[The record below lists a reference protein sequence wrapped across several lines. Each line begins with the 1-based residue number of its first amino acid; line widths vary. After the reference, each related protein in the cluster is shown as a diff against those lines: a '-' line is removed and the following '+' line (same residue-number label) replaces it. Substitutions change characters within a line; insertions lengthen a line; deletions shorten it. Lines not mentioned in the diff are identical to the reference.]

1 MANYLFSSCILWCFS
16 ILCSPF
22 VSGTPFS
29 VLSPSFSSDVVDS
42 SAVFGTA
49 RVLMEP
55 SIELYPR
62 RLGGTPA
69 DVEVEL
75 GTMHNGT
82 LQGGQWSFYS
92 ISINSS
98 ISDSNLFVELR
109 YSSSLSLEARPDPL
123 LMMRANSHP
132 SVTSSDGLQV
142 QANKTDFNAFAIR
155 RPYAHLLLSANDTQ
169 LGEIWYVAIYNFA
182 GRVNQTLD
190 YSLTVSATGPDV
202 FPCPNGCSSNGR
214 CLSSGVCEC
223 DRKYGNDDCSVRTY
237 EMEEGNEFT
246 GWLSPGDIDFF
257 YFNVPAGTM
266 TMVVEFSFGGGN
278 PYLLFRPQTGDIYL
292 PNDRIGTVMERVSYL
307 ESQRIEIP
315 VVVGRFAATRW
326 YVAVQNVVEQG
337 RPMELTNYQ
346 ISLASGDFNKQTL
359 LVYILLTMA
368 VIVVMLWML
377 YAIIRTRTRRGWR
390 MDPSGENPQT
400 QAARI
405 QDVQARF
412 PSEKFSA
419 VKGRLKQFTPSRTS
433 SIHSESAFGIPLSD
447 LGRGEP
453 TYESAATHVEEEEEE
468 AVCSVCLVEF
478 ASTDDVRVLGCDHVY
493 HNECIDRWFTSSTFC
508 PQCRRDFSDTVTY
521 EHPPVSRGRSSRRSR
536 PPNRVTA
543 GSPSIT
549 TTLLYPSIVV
559 DPDNTP
565 RPATATASAAMG
577 SPGTSLGREG
587 RGFFARAGGASLNA
601 GPV

>member
-1 MANYLFSSCILWCFS
+1 MVNYLFSGCIMWCLS
-16 ILCSPF
+16 VLCCRIA
-22 VSGTPFS
+22 SGTPLS
-29 VLSPSFSSDVVDS
+29 VLSSSFSSDIVDD
-42 SAVFGTA
+42 SAVFE
-49 RVLMEP
+49 RVAVPMAA
-55 SIELYPR
+55 SIALYPR
-62 RLGGTPA
+62 RLAANST
-69 DVEVEL
+69 DVELQL
-75 GTMHNGT
+75 GGVHNGT
-82 LQGGQWSFYS
+82 LQGGQWSFYCLT
-92 ISINSS
+92 INSS

-109 YSSSLSLEARPDPL
+109 YSSSLSLETRPDPL
-123 LMMRANSHP
+123 LMMRVNSHP

-142 QANKTDFNAFAIR
+142 QANKTDFNSFAIR

-169 LGEIWYVAIYNFA
+169 LGDKWYVGIYNFA

-190 YSLTVSATGPDV
+190 YALTVSATGRDV

-214 CLSSGVCEC
+214 CLPSGVCEC
-223 DRKYGNDDCSVRTY
+223 DRRYGNDDCSVRTY

-246 GWLSPGDIDFF
+246 GWLSPGDIDYF

-278 PYLLFRPQTGDIYL
+278 PYLLFRPRTGDIYL

-337 RPMELTNYQ
+337 RPIELTNYQ

-390 MDPSGENPQT
+390 MDPTGDNPQT

-405 QDVQARF
+405 QDVPARF

-419 VKGRLKQFTPSRTS
+419 VKGRLKQFTSSRTS
-433 SIHSESAFGIPLSD
+433 SIQSEFPLSD
-447 LGRGEP
+447 LARGEP
-453 TYESAATHVEEEEEE
+453 TYESAATHVEEEEE

-521 EHPPVSRGRSSRRSR
+521 ENPPASRTRSSRRNRS
-536 PPNRVTA
+536 PNRVGA

-559 DPDNTP
+559 DPRPSSTP
-565 RPATATASAAMG
+565 SSTPSG
-577 SPGTSLGREG
+577 PPLGREG
-587 RGFFARAGGASLNA
+587 RGFFARAGVASLNA
-601 GPV
+601 GP